1 MKSMWK
7 GSIAFGLV
15 NIPVKLYSAVE
26 ERPLKMRLLHKDT
39 LSPIRYKRWCDDC
52 THEVA
57 QNEIVKGVEVSK
69 DHYVVVTEEEL
80 QSIVPEKSTAIQIV
94 AFIHSHQ
101 IDPIY
106 FNAHYYAG
114 PEKEKEKPYFL
125 FRNVLRQTAKTA
137 IGHVV
142 MRDKE
147 HICVIEAYRQ
157 GLLLTMLNY
166 NYEIRD
172 IRRIDGLAEE
182 PKISTEE
189 MDLAQ
194 QLIDQITV
202 DEFDITRFHDTFE
215 ESLERL
221 VEKKARGETISVHKQ
236 HEPLKLQEEN
246 LIEALKASL
255 KSGT

>member
-1 MKSMWK
+1 MKEMKSMWK

-15 NIPVKLYSAVE
+15 NIPIKLYSAVE

-39 LSPIRYKRWCDDC
+39 HSPIRYKRWCDDC

-57 QNEIVKGVEVSK
+57 QDEIVKGIEVSK

-80 QSIVPEKSTAIQIV
+80 ESIVPEKSTSIQIV

-114 PEKEKEKPYFL
+114 PEKESEKPYFL

-147 HICVIEAYRQ
+147 HICAIEAYRQ

-172 IRRIDGLAEE
+172 IQRIDGLNDE
-182 PKISTEE
+182 PEISAAE

-194 QLIDQITV
+194 QLLDQITV
-202 DEFDITRFHDTFE
+202 DEFDITTFRDTFE

-221 VEKKARGETISVHKQ
+221 VERKARGETISVHKKR
-236 HEPLKLQEEN
+236 ERIELQEEN
-246 LIEALKASL
+246 LVEALKASL
-255 KSGT
+255 K